1 MVEIK
6 ISRNDSCICGSGKKY
21 KKCCI
26 GTSKVL
32 ELESSHSAQ
41 YAPILAKQKERLR
54 SRQNGDRHVEFKSSI
69 KMSEVIKAFASEIL
83 ELAENGEQTKFAI
96 ESAIIFWNLCVVAN
110 DNSEKVSHT
119 IEEMLSTLTLTS
131 SHYDKT
137 KVKEMFL
144 YYKARKAKLFSEV
157 DRLIMDYELEMMGED
172 DFHLTVVSAIK
183 PNDKELLNLDMKLD
197 KRILERV

>member
-1 MVEIK
+1 MK
-6 ISRNDSCICGSGKKY
+6 IGRNDSCICGSGKKY
-21 KKCCI
+21 KKCCY
-26 GTSKVL
+26 GKRDLVKAQ
-32 ELESSHSAQ
+32 SSSQERCDA
-41 YAPILAKQKERLR
+41 ILAEQEKRLK
-54 SRQNGDRHVEFKSSI
+54 SRQKDSFIEIKSST

-83 ELAENGEQTKFAI
+83 ELAEDSAQTKFAI

-119 IEEMLSTLTLTS
+119 IEEMLSNLTLTS

-137 KVKEMFL
+137 KVTEMFL

-183 PNDKELLNLDMKLD
+183 PNDKELLDLDMKLD